1 MEISKKQIGMYEID
15 VPLWV
20 GGMGVKISG
29 WQLVLAVLQEG
40 CMGTLTS
47 MGLGDLSHGMTY
59 AEFNRSSC
67 AALKFE
73 IEMLQAAML
82 ENNLAGKPFAVNIMG
97 VLSNADDLVRTA
109 VQAGTKIIVYGAGIP
124 LTLPTVVE
132 DPAVAL
138 VPVISSARLAK
149 IILERWKR
157 YGRTPD
163 AFIIEGPKAGG
174 HLGFTFE
181 QLEHMDD
188 YALESILQETLAIIR
203 PFEDACGRKI
213 PLIAAGGIY
222 TGADMAKMFELGATF
237 VQMGTRFVA
246 THECPVSLAFKQ
258 AYVDATEADVR
269 IIKTPVG
276 MPGRVLMNPF
286 LQKLQHGD
294 IPKPSCPFHCIL
306 SCERDQ
312 AGFCI
317 AERLDNSFRGDLDN
331 GLIFTGAN
339 VPRIDR
345 IMSVHE
351 LVTELLDGLKA
362 SPRKL
367 PSTL

>member
-1 MEISKKQIGMYEID
+1 MEISKQKIGIYEID

-20 GGMGVKISG
+20 GGMGVRISG
-29 WQLVLAVLQEG
+29 WQLVLAILQEG
-40 CMGTLTS
+40 CLGTLTS

-59 AEFNRSSC
+59 AEFNRTSC
-67 AALKFE
+67 AALKLE
-73 IEMLQAAML
+73 IEMLQAAMHASHI
-82 ENNLAGKPFAVNIMG
+82 AGKPFAVNIMG
-97 VLSNADDLVRTA
+97 ALSNADDLVRTA

-124 LTLPTVVE
+124 RTLPLVVE
-132 DPAVAL
+132 DPDVAL
-138 VPVISSARLAK
+138 VPVISSARLAQL
-149 IILERWKR
+149 ILKMWKR
-157 YGRTPD
+157 YGRIPD

-181 QLEHMDD
+181 QLEHMED
-188 YALESILQETLAIIR
+188 YPLESILRETLAIIR

-213 PLIAAGGIY
+213 PLIPAGGIY
-222 TGADMAKMFELGATF
+222 TGDDMAKMFELGATF
-237 VQMGTRFVA
+237 VQMGTRFVV

-258 AYVDATEADVR
+258 AYVSATADDVH

-286 LQKLQHGD
+286 LKKLQHGD
-294 IPKPSCPFHCIL
+294 ISKPSCPFHCIL
-306 SCERDQ
+306 SCERDE

-317 AERLDNSFRGDLDN
+317 AERLDNSFRGDTDN

-351 LVTELLDGLKA
+351 LVTELRDGLQA
-362 SPRKL
+362 SPRQL